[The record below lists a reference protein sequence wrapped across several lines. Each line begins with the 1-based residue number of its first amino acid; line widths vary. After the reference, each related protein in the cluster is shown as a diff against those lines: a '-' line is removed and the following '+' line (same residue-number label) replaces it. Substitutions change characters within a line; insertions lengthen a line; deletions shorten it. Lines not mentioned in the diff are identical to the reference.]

1 MGRLKAHWQCKIFY
15 EYFWP
20 ELVINIKHDWWP
32 QTPFVG
38 LVSLGGV
45 QLHILQLLDTVLL
58 HIACCGISHRSNLSD
73 CKSIT
78 DVAVLVDWNDELP
91 SGVVCSILRRQHLG
105 SSAKWNLVVSQPE
118 YQSMHIHNKQ
128 KSFCKLFSL
137 IKKKKIKSP
146 IQKYTSVCRR
156 ITAQESPRLFPC
168 SLSCFGG
175 CNDSDL
181 QHPDVVWPCRHAA
194 TWLCSAAPAGDP
206 SHSPTWNSVQIK
218 ESSVSDNH
226 LSGMVLD
233 LSISVYVYV
242 DIYIVLMYSMK
253 DLIQNAKIWGTVIQ
267 ISLPLGLPYEFLI
280 VLPFLCSFS
289 AQSLSF
295 VICLH
300 FPPS

>member
-105 SSAKWNLVVSQPE
+105 SSAKWNLVFSQPE
-118 YQSMHIHNKQ
+118 YQSMQILHIHDKQ

-137 IKKKKIKSP
+137 IKKKKKS
-146 IQKYTSVCRR
+146 R
-156 ITAQESPRLFPC
+156 A
-168 SLSCFGG
+168 LSK
-175 CNDSDL
+175 NTQVSAVEL
-181 QHPDVVWPCRHAA
+181 QHKSHQGSFHVHLVALGDAMTAIYSTLMWCG
-194 TWLCSAAPAGDP
+194 PADMQPPGF
-206 SHSPTWNSVQIK
+206 
-218 ESSVSDNH
+218 
-226 LSGMVLD
+226 VL
-233 LSISVYVYV
+233 LHQQVTQVTV
-242 DIYIVLMYSMK
+242 LHEIV
-253 DLIQNAKIWGTVIQ
+253 
-267 ISLPLGLPYEFLI
+267 FR
-280 VLPFLCSFS
+280 
-289 AQSLSF
+289 
-295 VICLH
+295 
-300 FPPS
+300 